1 MVGRLRDGGPICLE
15 SVRFGRADA
24 SFTLTSRRS
33 LLATRADAVAS
44 RDAQEGPLAGL
55 AYPFTASRV

>member
-1 MVGRLRDGGPICLE
+1 VDQFVWKAFALVEP
-15 SVRFGRADA
+15 DA